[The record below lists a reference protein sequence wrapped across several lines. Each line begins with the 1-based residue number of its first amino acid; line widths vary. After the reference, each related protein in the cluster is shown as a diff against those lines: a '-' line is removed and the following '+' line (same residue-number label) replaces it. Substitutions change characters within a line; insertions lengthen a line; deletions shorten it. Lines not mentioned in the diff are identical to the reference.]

1 LAEAFCLDRYTRRPM
16 AALPGA
22 SGQGLRAV
30 LGGAAWIGCAVVV
43 ALGGAGIV
51 VGADHVPGDATR
63 PELTARAD
71 ARMRAAITPIA
82 LELQNLQAE
91 VTRLGQAGRTALVDL
106 TRRDASALQLTLDAG
121 DQLVTSMEVRKA
133 VIRQAVRDLP
143 YPAGS
148 GRLGDAVR
156 NSLIAIDDA
165 LAAVD
170 DIPSDW
176 DQLARGAV
184 PAIRLAGFLEQHD
197 RQTFVAT
204 ERARQDDYSGAI
216 RELQTSLQIIDQ
228 AKAIRDRLVSTT
240 DVVVLSMWLDRNER
254 FDRALLVLYGELD
267 RSPTR
272 ITPKARAAFA
282 EVDRLQKLLP
292 VDTRAL
298 VVVMS
303 DIAQGGLN
311 QAVIA
316 IELARGRLAD
326 AEAAVD

>member
-1 LAEAFCLDRYTRRPM
+1 M

-22 SGQGLRAV
+22 SRRGFFVALR
-30 LGGAAWIGCAVVV
+30 GAAGIACALVIAV
-43 ALGGAGIV
+43 GGAGIV
-51 VGADHVPGDATR
+51 IGADHLPGDATR

-71 ARMRAAITPIA
+71 ARVRLAIGPIA

-91 VTRLGQAGRTALVDL
+91 VTRLGQAGRTALVEL
-106 TRRDASALQLTLDAG
+106 ASRDASALQQTLDGG

-133 VIRQAVRDLP
+133 IIREAVRELP
-143 YPAGS
+143 YPAES

-156 NSLIAIDDA
+156 NSLTAITDA

-170 DIPSDW
+170 DIPADW
-176 DQLARGAV
+176 AQLARGAV
-184 PAIRLAGFLEQHD
+184 PAIRLASLLEEHD
-197 RQTFVAT
+197 RQTFKAT
-204 ERARQDDYSGAI
+204 ELARRDDYRGAV
-216 RELQTSLQIIDQ
+216 RELDTTLQIIGQ
-228 AKAIRDRLVSTT
+228 AKAIRDQLVTT
-240 DVVVLSMWLDRNER
+240 TEVATLSLWLSRNER
-254 FDRALLVLYGELD
+254 FDRALRDLYGELAI
-267 RSPTR
+267 SPTR

-292 VDTRAL
+292 IDTRAL